1 MTFEDLDERQTEIV
15 SQIGAG
21 NDKGHPI
28 SVVAD
33 LLTAGYIEAT
43 SDGGYQ
49 MGMSAHM
56 RWCQWCADNFPAP
69 DEDGLT

>member
-1 MTFEDLDERQTEIV
+1 MIDMTFECLDKNQTEVV

-33 LLTAGYIEAT
+33 LLSLGYIEAT
-43 SDGGYQ
+43 DDGGYQ
-49 MGMSAHM
+49 MLLPAHM
-56 RWCQWCADNFPAP
+56 RWCQWCSDNLPP
-69 DEDGLT
+69 EYL